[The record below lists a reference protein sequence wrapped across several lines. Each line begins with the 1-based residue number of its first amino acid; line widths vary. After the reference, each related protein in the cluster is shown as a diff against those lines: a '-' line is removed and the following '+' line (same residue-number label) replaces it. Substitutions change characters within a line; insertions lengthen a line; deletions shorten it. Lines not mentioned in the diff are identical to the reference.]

1 VVSTAITVI
10 AGYESIN
17 TGASLAR
24 TEAQAALSALR
35 RVVVD
40 KWHKLPGN
48 KRGVR
53 LQWAKARC
61 VYWWL

>member
-1 VVSTAITVI
+1 VVSTTITVI

-17 TGASLAR
+17 TGASPAR

-40 KWHKLPGN
+40 KWHELPGN
-48 KRGVR
+48 KRGMQ
-53 LQWAKARC
+53 L
-61 VYWWL
+61 